1 MKLSTVTTLCAAS
14 LLLLSGCAELTPKS
28 EKKAVVDNTLPKIE
42 LTRNGIISDMK
53 TVAFEWKRIQD
64 PRVEEIYIYKRS
76 PDAKDPKKLDYYDS
90 VENRYATHYVDRNV
104 EPGKLY
110 SYAFR
115 VVSEDAEGRQTRT
128 FDVKTRPVLKSVAWI
143 HSIAGLPRMA
153 KIIWRPHVSE
163 RVASYIIQRRAIED
177 DEWSK
182 VAELDGRLNAEYID
196 EGLDDNHVYFYR
208 IKVKTYDDII
218 STPSDVV
225 KVVTKPLPPS
235 IENITASKDVPK
247 AIRIRWSATPL
258 KDFDH
263 YNLYRS
269 EDVDGSYEL
278 IAKLHNNS
286 FVDKVDE
293 DGKVYF
299 YKVSVIDK
307 DGLESPYDN
316 TTAMGMSLP
325 KPKAPTILEA
335 KFMGSRIELKWS
347 NTDPRTVSYVVVK
360 KSQKGW
366 FDEKREDFK
375 GIKRTRFI
383 DSKIAPDTLYKYKVY
398 SVDANGIVSKPS
410 TEIQIQTPES
420 NKIIKA
426 QKETSKADV
435 VVEQIVTPTTVEE
448 EKSTVS
454 PIDDLDLNE
463 I

>member
-1 MKLSTVTTLCAAS
+1 MKLSTLTTLCAAS

-28 EKKAVVDNTLPKIE
+28 EEKTVVDNTLPTVE
-42 LTRNGIISDMK
+42 LTKNGIITDMK

-64 PRVEEIYIYKRS
+64 PRVKEIYIYKRGVNT
-76 PDAKDPKKLDYYDS
+76 KDQKQLDFYDS

-104 EPGKLY
+104 EPGSKY

-115 VVSEDAEGRQTRT
+115 VATDEAQGRVSQTY
-128 FDVKTRPVLKSVAWI
+128 DVKTRPVLKSVAWI

-153 KIIWRPHVSE
+153 KIIWRPHMSE
-163 RVASYIIQRRAIED
+163 RVESYIIQRRAVEE

-182 VAELDGRLNAEYID
+182 IAVLDGRLNAEYID

-208 IKVKTYDDII
+208 IKVKTFDDII
-218 STPSDVV
+218 STPSAVV

-235 IENITASKDVPK
+235 IENIHASKDMPK
-247 AIRIRWSATPL
+247 AIKITWSPTPL

-263 YNLYRS
+263 YNLYRG
-269 EDVDGSYEL
+269 EDIDGFYEL

-286 FVDKVDE
+286 FVDKIDE

-299 YKVSVIDK
+299 YKVSVVDK

-316 TTAMGMSLP
+316 SAAMGMSLP
-325 KPKAPTILEA
+325 KPQAPTIVEA
-335 KFMGSRIELKWS
+335 KFMGSYIELKWDKS
-347 NTDPRTVSYVVVK
+347 DPRTVSYVVVRK
-360 KSQKGW
+360 AQKGW
-366 FDEKREDFK
+366 FDEERKEFK
-375 GIKRTRFI
+375 GIRKNTFI
-383 DSKIAPDTLYKYKVY
+383 DADITPDTLYKYVIY

-410 TEIQIQTPES
+410 TEVQIKTPES

-426 QKETSKADV
+426 QKQESKPDI
-435 VVEQIVTPTTVEE
+435 IVTPVEE
-448 EKSTVS
+448 NSVIEEKTTVS
-454 PIDDLDLNE
+454 PIEDLDLNE